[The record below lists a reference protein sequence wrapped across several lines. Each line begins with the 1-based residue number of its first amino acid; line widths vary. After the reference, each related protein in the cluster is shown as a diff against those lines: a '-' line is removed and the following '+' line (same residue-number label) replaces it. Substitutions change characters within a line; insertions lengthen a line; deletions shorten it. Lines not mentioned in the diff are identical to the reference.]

1 MALYSSP
8 WKLGNSSPV
17 STQRCVLFY
26 FSLPCFADFL
36 SGSKFSDDVKII
48 QKCFDE
54 TTKLRFGET
63 EETQYI
69 AFGSYRDNEQEFN
82 IRNGRLKLTWW
93 ETIRHFN
100 NVQTTKD
107 LSPTIHRQQVASFYE
122 PSITCIV
129 KSVKEQ
135 RDFAL
140 QRLSVSLL
148 RI

>member
-8 WKLGNSSPV
+8 WKPGNSSPV

-82 IRNGRLKLTWW
+82 IRNGRLKLTW
-93 ETIRHFN
+93 
-100 NVQTTKD
+100 
-107 LSPTIHRQQVASFYE
+107 
-122 PSITCIV
+122 
-129 KSVKEQ
+129 
-135 RDFAL
+135 
-140 QRLSVSLL
+140 
-148 RI
+148 